1 MKIVAKSI
9 LYLFL
14 ELVLFV
20 AVYSWGNILLGQV
33 GEADACITPEYGE
46 FKLIEIIKIAKRDDN
61 TYK

>member
-1 MKIVAKSI
+1 MKIVAKSF

-33 GEADACITPEYGE
+33 GEVDACITPEYGE
-46 FKLIEIIKIAKRDDN
+46 FELD
-61 TYK
+61 